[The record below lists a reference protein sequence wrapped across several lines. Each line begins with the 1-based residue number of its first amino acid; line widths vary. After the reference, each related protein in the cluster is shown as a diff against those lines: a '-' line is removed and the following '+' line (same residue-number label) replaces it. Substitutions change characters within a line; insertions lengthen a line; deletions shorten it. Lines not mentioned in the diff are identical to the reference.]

1 MSIKLDTNN
10 LKELLP
16 IEIYEILKSFIPALV
31 QLGQEKLKEAYQ
43 STFSRNPI
51 DTGDSQKASYVYANS
66 QLRPY
71 PLIKITFESLQRVPF
86 IFFAEPISPKNPNFK
101 YGRRNT
107 IISARDKLA
116 TQLGI
121 S

>member
-16 IEIYEILKSFIPALV
+16 IEIYEILKSFIPAL
-31 QLGQEKLKEAYQ
+31 QKLADAKLKEAYE

-51 DTGDSQKASYVYANS
+51 DTGDSQKASFAYIES

-71 PLIKITFESLQRVPF
+71 PLIKIVFESLQREPF
-86 IFFAEPISPKNPNFK
+86 IFFAEPLQPKNPNFK

-116 TQLGI
+116 AQLGI